1 MTKLG
6 NSSISVKKGHD
17 VTNKVLRPDLNRI
30 VDQYFC
36 EKGYDMTNKVLRRD
50 LNQIVDMVM

>member
-6 NSSISVKKGHD
+6 NSRIKKKKGHD
-17 VTNKVLRPDLNRI
+17 VTNKVLRPDLNQI

-36 EKGYDMTNKVLRRD
+36 EKGYDVTNKVLRRD